1 MSHLTDASTP
11 RHSRGPLQRSGPTVS
26 GDGRG
31 VVTGTVES
39 HGHPVTTATPGAP
52 AVVPAWST
60 GSGFRTPPPEP
71 GTSAVAIRWQD
82 CWWKSVMTGRWTR
95 HRRGTPTTDTVR
107 RNLAGS
113 LAALACT
120 AVLTV
125 AMLPLRTHL
134 SIATTALVL
143 VVPVVV
149 GVTIGGFFAGVLSTL
164 SGFLIYDFFFIPP
177 YLTLDVGANENW
189 TALVIYVLVMLPVA
203 RVVAGMNA
211 ARAAARQR
219 GLLVRRLFDLS
230 TQLVQDR
237 PLPEL
242 LDVIVTALADVLDAG
257 HVALL
262 LPQDGRLHVAATA
275 GGDLDPTELRRLHPQ
290 PGQVTNLDL
299 LAAPTGQGRR
309 GEPVQLALVAAGRP
323 IGVLA
328 ITGVAIT
335 EQQREPL
342 LLFANQMALAV
353 ERAQLREQ
361 AMRAQLTHEVEHLA
375 RTLVAAVS
383 HDLRSPL
390 ASIKASSS
398 VLADAEL
405 APALTGTAREELA
418 RLIDTQTDRLAALV
432 TSLLDMS
439 RVQAGVLRPRTGLTT
454 AGDLV
459 ATVLRDLPG
468 PPPRQIITDIDADL
482 PLLDVDTVLIGR
494 VLTNLLDNAARY
506 APPAT
511 AITIRAY
518 RSDPA
523 TVTVSVADHGPG
535 IPPNRRDDVFG
546 FFFRRE
552 ADSGTGLGLAIAKI
566 FIEAHDQHIWADQNP
581 GGGARFTFTLPAVAG
596 LSEENTPWPPSSS
609 SMTTSRCSPPAESA
623 SKPWGTRSAPPRP
636 ATGDSPRPPSTP
648 PT

>member
-1 MSHLTDASTP
+1 M
-11 RHSRGPLQRSGPTVS
+11 
-26 GDGRG
+26 
-31 VVTGTVES
+31 
-39 HGHPVTTATPGAP
+39 
-52 AVVPAWST
+52 
-60 GSGFRTPPPEP
+60 
-71 GTSAVAIRWQD
+71 
-82 CWWKSVMTGRWTR
+82 
-95 HRRGTPTTDTVR
+95 R

-120 AVLTV
+120 AVLTL

-149 GVTIGGFFAGVLSTL
+149 GVTIGGFLTGVLSTVC
-164 SGFLIYDFFFIPP
+164 GFLVYDFFFIPP
-177 YLTLDVGANENW
+177 YLTLEVGANENW
-189 TALVIYVLVMLPVA
+189 TALGIYVLVMLPVA

-211 ARAAARQR
+211 ARAAARQH

-242 LDVIVTALADVLDAG
+242 LSVIVTALADVLDAG

-262 LPQDGRLHVAATA
+262 LPEDDRLRVAATA
-275 GGDLDPTELRRLHPQ
+275 GEDLDPTELRRLHPQ

-299 LAAPTGQGRR
+299 LAAPAGQGRR

-323 IGVLA
+323 IGVLT
-328 ITGVAIT
+328 ITGVTIT

-342 LLFANQMALAV
+342 LLFANQIALAV
-353 ERAQLREQ
+353 ERAQLREE
-361 AMRAQLTHEVEHLA
+361 ALRAQLTHEVEHLA

-398 VLADAEL
+398 VLADTDL
-405 APALTGTAREELA
+405 APALSEAARGELA
-418 RLIDTQTDRLAALV
+418 RLIDAQTDRLAALV
-432 TSLLDMS
+432 TNLLDMS
-439 RVQAGVLRPRTGLTT
+439 RVQAGVLRPRTGLTE
-454 AGDLV
+454 AGDLI
-459 ATVLRDLPG
+459 AGVLRELPG
-468 PPPRQIITDIDADL
+468 PPPRQIIADIDAEL
-482 PLLDVDTVLIGR
+482 PLVDVDTVLIGR

-506 APPAT
+506 APPGT
-511 AITIRAY
+511 PITIRAY

-523 TVTVSVADHGPG
+523 TVTVSVADRGPG
-535 IPPNRRDDVFG
+535 IPPSRRDDVFG

-552 ADSGTGLGLAIAKI
+552 ADTGTGLGLAIAKI
-566 FIEAHDQHIWADQNP
+566 FIEAHHQRIWADQNP

-596 LSEENTPWPPSSS
+596 LPEENTPWPPSSS

-623 SKPWGTRSAPPRP
+623 SKPSATRSAPPKP
-636 ATGDSPRPPSTP
+636 AKADSPRPPSTP